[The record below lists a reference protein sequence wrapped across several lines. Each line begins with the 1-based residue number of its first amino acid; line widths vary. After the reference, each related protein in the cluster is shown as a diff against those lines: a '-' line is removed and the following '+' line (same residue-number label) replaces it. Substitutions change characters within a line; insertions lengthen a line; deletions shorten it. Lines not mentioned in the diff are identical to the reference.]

1 MTAKETVNKKT
12 KTMLVERDRTHYA
25 RSYGDPE
32 TVRVDEPLAVD
43 LELPT
48 SYARDLLAALR
59 RVIAA
64 GDEFDQAQIAVDVPV
79 RLYLRPVQV
88 EQLVERLATIME
100 AR

>member
-1 MTAKETVNKKT
+1 MTARESISK

-32 TVRVDEPLAVD
+32 HVRVDEPLAID

-64 GDEFDQAQIAVDVPV
+64 GGEFDRALLLIDVPI
-79 RLYLRPVQV
+79 RLYLRPSQV
-88 EQLVERLATIME
+88 EQLVERLAKITE
-100 AR
+100 GTR